1 MKDIGK
7 KKDVTQERIDR
18 YIEEMKARK
27 RNVEKLMRENEE
39 QERQLMTTKFK
50 LLETLKQGLEKQIS
64 IFLRKPCN
72 LSLKNVT
79 MQMKVN
85 YKKGDLD
92 LN

>member
-1 MKDIGK
+1 MKDIGR

-50 LLETLKQGLEKQIS
+50 LLETLKQGLE
-64 IFLRKPCN
+64 N
-72 LSLKNVT
+72 
-79 MQMKVN
+79 
-85 YKKGDLD
+85 
-92 LN
+92 

>member
-1 MKDIGK
+1 MKDIGR
-7 KKDVTQERIDR
+7 KKDVTQERVDR

-27 RNVEKLMRENEE
+27 RNIEKLIREIEE

-50 LLETLKQGLEKQIS
+50 LLETLKQGLDKLIS

-72 LSLKNVT
+72 FSLKNVT

-85 YKKGDLD
+85 YQKGDLD

>member
-39 QERQLMTTKFK
+39 QER
-50 LLETLKQGLEKQIS
+50 
-64 IFLRKPCN
+64 
-72 LSLKNVT
+72 
-79 MQMKVN
+79 
-85 YKKGDLD
+85 
-92 LN
+92 

>member
-1 MKDIGK
+1 MKDIGR

-50 LLETLKQGLEKQIS
+50 LLETLKQGLEKLIS
-64 IFLRKPCN
+64 IFFAKTL
-72 LSLKNVT
+72 
-79 MQMKVN
+79 
-85 YKKGDLD
+85 
-92 LN
+92 

>member
-50 LLETLKQGLEKQIS
+50 LLETLKQGLDKLIS
-64 IFLRKPCN
+64 IFLQKTCN
-72 LSLKNVT
+72 FSLKNVT

-85 YKKGDLD
+85 
-92 LN
+92 

>member
-1 MKDIGK
+1 MKDIGRK
-7 KKDVTQERIDR
+7 MVTQERIDR

-27 RNVEKLMRENEE
+27 RNIEKLMRENEE

-50 LLETLKQGLEKQIS
+50 LLETLKQGLDKLIS

-72 LSLKNVT
+72 FSLKNVT

-85 YKKGDLD
+85 YQKGDLN

>member
-1 MKDIGK
+1 MKDIGR

-50 LLETLKQGLEKQIS
+50 LLETLKQGLDKLIS